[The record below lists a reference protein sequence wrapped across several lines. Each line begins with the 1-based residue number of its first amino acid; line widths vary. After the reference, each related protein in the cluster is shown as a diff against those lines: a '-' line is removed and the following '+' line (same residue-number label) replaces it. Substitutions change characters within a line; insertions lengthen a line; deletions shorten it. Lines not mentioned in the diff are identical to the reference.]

1 MTAPRILLAGATG
14 LVGSLVLKIH
24 RRPGLDPGLG
34 FSTADNEAEP
44 HVKHGVTSAG
54 EATMNI
60 IPVSR
65 RPIPGHP
72 GVVADFDDLPPLP
85 AARVAVC
92 ALGTT
97 RAKAGSD
104 AAFRAVDHD
113 AVLAFARAAKAAGV
127 THFILV
133 SSVGANPKAS
143 LLYPRTKGE
152 VETALEQMAFTRLD
166 ILQPGLLIGPRAER
180 RPVERFLQWAAPV
193 MDHFLPR
200 DMGSLPAQAVA
211 RAIVALTHR
220 HEAGVFRHTNR
231 AIAALRGQLP
241 ID

>member
-1 MTAPRILLAGATG
+1 MRMLLAGATG
-14 LVGSLVLKIH
+14 LVGNLVLA
-24 RRPGLDPGLG
+24 RCP
-34 FSTADNEAEP
+34 EA
-44 HVKHGVTSAG
+44 
-54 EATMNI
+54 

-65 RPIPGHP
+65 RPIAGRP

-85 AARVAVC
+85 EAQVAIC

-152 VETALEQMAFTRLD
+152 VEAALAAMGFARLD
-166 ILQPGLLIGPRAER
+166 ILQPGLLIGNRAER

-193 MDHFLPR
+193 MDLALPR
-200 DMGSLPAQAVA
+200 DLGSLPAEAVA
-211 RAIVALTHR
+211 RAIVTLTR
-220 HEAGVFRHTNR
+220 QTTPGLVRHTNR
-231 AIAALRGQLP
+231 AIAALARG
-241 ID
+241 

>member
-1 MTAPRILLAGATG
+1 MLLAGATG
-14 LVGSLVLKIH
+14 LVGGLVLA
-24 RRPGLDPGLG
+24 RCP
-34 FSTADNEAEP
+34 EA
-44 HVKHGVTSAG
+44 
-54 EATMNI
+54 

-65 RPIPGHP
+65 RPIPGRP

-85 AARVAVC
+85 PAQVAVC

-113 AVLAFARAAKAAGV
+113 AVLAFARATKTAGV

-133 SSVGANPKAS
+133 SSVGANPNAS

-152 VETALEQMAFTRLD
+152 VEAALERMAFARLD

-180 RPVERFLQWAAPV
+180 RPVERFLQWAAPA
-193 MDHFLPR
+193 MDPLVPR
-200 DMGSLPAQAVA
+200 ALGSLPAENVA
-211 RAIVALTHR
+211 CAIVALAKQN
-220 HEAGVFRHTNR
+220 EPGVFRHTNH
-231 AIAALRGQLP
+231 AIAAMC
-241 ID
+241 

>member
-1 MTAPRILLAGATG
+1 MTILLAGATG
-14 LVGSLVLKIH
+14 LVGGLFLKQY
-24 RRPGLDPGLG
+24 RRPALDAGLG
-34 FSTADNEAEP
+34 FPLAKTQAKPRVE
-44 HVKHGVTSAG
+44 HGVTSG
-54 EATMNI
+54 EGDALQI

-65 RPIPGHP
+65 RPIVGHP
-72 GVVADFDDLPPLP
+72 GVVADFNDLPPLP
-85 AARVAVC
+85 PAQVAIC

-133 SSVGANPKAS
+133 SSVGANPRAS

-152 VETALEQMAFTRLD
+152 VEAALAAMAFARLD

-193 MDHFLPR
+193 MDLALPR
-200 DMGSLPAQAVA
+200 DVGSLPAENVA
-211 RAIVALTHR
+211 GAIIELTKR
-220 HEAGVFRHTNR
+220 REPGVFRHTNR
-231 AIAALRGQLP
+231 AIASLTLT
-241 ID
+241 

>member
-1 MTAPRILLAGATG
+1 M
-14 LVGSLVLKIH
+14 
-24 RRPGLDPGLG
+24 D
-34 FSTADNEAEP
+34 
-44 HVKHGVTSAG
+44 
-54 EATMNI
+54 I

-85 AARVAVC
+85 EAQIAVC

-113 AVLAFARAAKAAGV
+113 AVLAFARAAQAAGV

-133 SSVGANPKAS
+133 SSVGADPNS
-143 LLYPRTKGE
+143 RLLYPRIKGE
-152 VETALEQMAFTRLD
+152 VEAALTAMAFTRLD

-180 RPVERFLQWAAPV
+180 RPVERFLQWAAPAMDMV
-193 MDHFLPR
+193 MPR
-200 DMGSLPAQAVA
+200 AMGSLPAGAVA
-211 RAIVALTHR
+211 GAILALISR
-220 HEAGVFRHTNR
+220 GEPGVFRHTNR
-231 AIAALRGQLP
+231 AIASLTLT
-241 ID
+241 